1 MDIGKFLQMRPSW
14 AFEPCLYIVK
24 QTNAGHN
31 AHRCGASGTHM
42 YKDADVPYGSERA
55 SLTGLLGRM
64 AMYVNYWLPL
74 KGTIYAAL
82 RVKRQLVADSTQR
95 TGKDSEGNIYNID
108 RGNYTLVLA
117 REKAFHSELDKRGL
131 RWDKERKNELFV
143 PRKSVDELI
152 GAMRT
157 IQGQEMYLFKG
168 DTIVEDTS
176 YRGGRRRE
184 IVTVTECC
192 TVAEKLA

>member
-1 MDIGKFLQMRPSW
+1 M
-14 AFEPCLYIVK
+14 
-24 QTNAGHN
+24 
-31 AHRCGASGTHM
+31 
-42 YKDADVPYGSERA
+42 PYGSERA

-64 AMYVNYWLPL
+64 TMYVNYWLPL

-95 TGKDSEGNIYNID
+95 TGEDSEGNIYNID

-143 PRKSVDELI
+143 PKKSVDELI

-184 IVTVTECC
+184 IVTVTE
-192 TVAEKLA
+192 TARRTQPERS